1 MVSNQVLGARAVAGL
16 LSLSL
21 ALSGCA
27 HHRAQE
33 SAPAA
38 APVASSEGAAS
49 ASPAP
54 EQMTATEAAL
64 GPAPAAA
71 SASTDTGGS
80 ASTDSGGTANP
91 VANPTAPMHYTV
103 KRGDTLWGIASM
115 YLKDPWLWPE
125 VWIINPQV
133 PNPHLIYP
141 GDKLALGYGAG
152 GRLEVRLEQ
161 AGVARLDPRLRSDPL
176 QNAIPTIPYSAIA
189 AFLSRPTLMTEDEIR
204 HAPYVLAFR
213 DMHQVAGN
221 DIEVYVRHLQASENA
236 RFAVMH
242 VATPLVDPDDGKV
255 VGYEGIYTATA
266 LVKRSGEPAKA
277 VLIDPARET
286 LAGDRLVSSDN
297 EVPVNFTPSVPASQI
312 HGHIIDVVGGTDLV
326 GQFYVVAINRG
337 KRHGIEPGTVLAID
351 QSGDVVTD
359 FFANGHSI
367 MNNTSGFDT
376 SFLPKV
382 KLPNERAGTLLV
394 FKVFDR
400 VSYGLIV
407 GASNT
412 IHIGAPVHNP

>member
-1 MVSNQVLGARAVAGL
+1 L
-16 LSLSL
+16 LSLCVVL
-21 ALSGCA
+21 AGCA

-38 APVASSEGAAS
+38 TPLASSEVGAA

-54 EQMTATEAAL
+54 EQMTATEAA
-64 GPAPAAA
+64 PTSEAPAAA
-71 SASTDTGGS
+71 NAGPDTS
-80 ASTDSGGTANP
+80 GTASSAANP
-91 VANPTAPMHYTV
+91 EANPTAPMHYTV
-103 KRGDTLWGIASM
+103 KKGDTLWGIASM

-141 GDKLALGYGAG
+141 GDKLALAYGPG
-152 GRLEVRLEQ
+152 GRMQVRLEE

-176 QNAIPTIPYSAIA
+176 ANAIPTIPYSAIA
-189 AFLSRPTLMTEDEIR
+189 AFLSRPTLMSSDEVR

-213 DMHQVAGN
+213 DMHQIAGN

-242 VATPLVDPDDGKV
+242 IATELRDPDDGKV
-255 VGYEGIYTATA
+255 LGYEGIYTGTA

-277 VLIDPARET
+277 VLIEPARET
-286 LAGDRLVSSDN
+286 LAGDRLMSSDN
-297 EVPVNFTPSVPASQI
+297 DVPVNFTPSVPTSQV

-351 QSGDVVTD
+351 QSGDVVRDLYAGGRSITNSM
-359 FFANGHSI
+359 NGF
-367 MNNTSGFDT
+367 NTTFV
-376 SFLPKV
+376 PHV
-382 KLPNERAGTLLV
+382 KLPDERAGTLLV
-394 FKVFDR
+394 FKVYDR
-400 VSYGLIV
+400 MSYGLIV